1 MMTEQH
7 VDHKGNP
14 ITMQDIRL
22 VSGEGKLSKKTIKQ
36 AVGIIKRQRK
46 EHDDRLI
53 QGLDFIVKV
62 GYSGNMMRKGNVM
75 NTTANMT
82 DADLTQFLVEDAI
95 PQDIGNARMA
105 YAAGYFEST
114 LLSLMARFPEVRKEI
129 EDRVNFRK
137 GEAK

>member
-1 MMTEQH
+1 
-7 VDHKGNP
+7 
-14 ITMQDIRL
+14 
-22 VSGEGKLSKKTIKQ
+22 
-36 AVGIIKRQRK
+36 
-46 EHDDRLI
+46 
-53 QGLDFIVKV
+53 
-62 GYSGNMMRKGNVM
+62 M

-114 LLSLMARFPEVRKEI
+114 LLSLMARFPEVRREI

-137 GEAK
+137 NSVKETI

>member
-1 MMTEQH
+1 MNILYDAEDIAEFHRLQKIKTE
-7 VDHKGNP
+7 
-14 ITMQDIRL
+14 
-22 VSGEGKLSKKTIKQ
+22 
-36 AVGIIKRQRK
+36 K
-46 EHDDRLI
+46 E
-53 QGLDFIVKV
+53 VE
-62 GYSGNMMRKGNVM
+62 
-75 NTTANMT
+75 NMT

-114 LLSLMARFPEVRKEI
+114 ILSLMARFPEVRKEI

>member
-1 MMTEQH
+1 
-7 VDHKGNP
+7 
-14 ITMQDIRL
+14 
-22 VSGEGKLSKKTIKQ
+22 
-36 AVGIIKRQRK
+36 
-46 EHDDRLI
+46 
-53 QGLDFIVKV
+53 
-62 GYSGNMMRKGNVM
+62 M

-114 LLSLMARFPEVRKEI
+114 ILSLMARYPEVRAEI

-137 GEAK
+137 NSVKETI

>member
-1 MMTEQH
+1 MNILYDAE
-7 VDHKGNP
+7 
-14 ITMQDIRL
+14 DIAEFNRL
-22 VSGEGKLSKKTIKQ
+22 QKIK
-36 AVGIIKRQRK
+36 AEK
-46 EHDDRLI
+46 EI
-53 QGLDFIVKV
+53 E
-62 GYSGNMMRKGNVM
+62 
-75 NTTANMT
+75 NMT
-82 DADLTQFLVEDAI
+82 DADLTQFLVNDAI

>member
-1 MMTEQH
+1 MNILYDAEDIAEFHRLQKIKTE
-7 VDHKGNP
+7 
-14 ITMQDIRL
+14 
-22 VSGEGKLSKKTIKQ
+22 
-36 AVGIIKRQRK
+36 K
-46 EHDDRLI
+46 E
-53 QGLDFIVKV
+53 VE
-62 GYSGNMMRKGNVM
+62 
-75 NTTANMT
+75 NMT
-82 DADLTQFLVEDAI
+82 DADLTQFLVNDAI

>member
-1 MMTEQH
+1 MNILYDAE
-7 VDHKGNP
+7 
-14 ITMQDIRL
+14 DIAEFHRL
-22 VSGEGKLSKKTIKQ
+22 QKIKSE
-36 AVGIIKRQRK
+36 K
-46 EHDDRLI
+46 E
-53 QGLDFIVKV
+53 VE
-62 GYSGNMMRKGNVM
+62 
-75 NTTANMT
+75 NMT

-114 LLSLMARFPEVRKEI
+114 LLSLMARFPEVRREI